1 MLTTKLLFHR
11 RSQKG
16 GGSIERIPV
25 ESRYGET
32 MPLARLT

>member
-1 MLTTKLLFHR
+1 MRATKLLFRR

-16 GGSIERIPV
+16 GGSIECIPV

-32 MPLARLT
+32 MPLDRLT